1 MGAGLSYNNV
11 GVIGTPFKLSALT
24 MAIAVAIATQPK
36 QEDEPHWLDA
46 EEGQLYERFD
56 HFLNSWTDD
65 TEFTIEHESYDAL
78 AIDLYRMTA
87 DSIPFSFRRIDD
99 RYSLLFDNESETIQQ
114 ETFEFFVEQLKYLPL

>member
-1 MGAGLSYNNV
+1 MGAGLSHNNV

-24 MAIAVAIATQPK
+24 MAIAVAIATQPR

-46 EEGQLYERFD
+46 EEGPLVQRFD
-56 HFLNSWTDD
+56 NFLNSWTDD
-65 TEFTIEHESYDAL
+65 TEFTIEHESSEAL
-78 AIDLYRMTA
+78 DLYCMTA
-87 DSIPFSFRRIDD
+87 DGIPFSFRRIDD

>member
-1 MGAGLSYNNV
+1 MSYNNV

-24 MAIAVAIATQPK
+24 MAIAVATATQPR

-46 EEGQLYERFD
+46 EEGPLVQRFD
-56 HFLNSWTDD
+56 NFLNSWTDD
-65 TEFTIEHESYDAL
+65 TEFTIEHESSDAL
-78 AIDLYRMTA
+78 DLYCMTA

-114 ETFEFFVEQLKYLPL
+114 STFEFFVEQLKFLPL

>member
-1 MGAGLSYNNV
+1 MSHNNV
-11 GVIGTPFKLSALT
+11 GVIGTPPFKPSALT

-46 EEGQLYERFD
+46 EEGLLVQRFD
-56 HFLNSWTDD
+56 NFLNSWTDD
-65 TEFTIEHESYDAL
+65 TEFTIEHESSDAL
-78 AIDLYRMTA
+78 DLYCMTA

-114 ETFEFFVEQLKYLPL
+114 ETFEFFVEQLKFLPL

>member
-36 QEDEPHWLDA
+36 QEDEPHWLDV
-46 EEGQLYERFD
+46 EEGSLFERFD
-56 HFLNSWTDD
+56 NFLNSWTDD
-65 TEFTIEHESYDAL
+65 TEFTIEHESSDAL
-78 AIDLYRMTA
+78 DLYCMTA
-87 DSIPFSFRRIDD
+87 DGIPFSFRRIDD

-114 ETFEFFVEQLKYLPL
+114 KTFEFFVEQLKYLPL

>member
-1 MGAGLSYNNV
+1 MSNINV
-11 GVIGTPFKLSALT
+11 GMIGTPFKLSTLT

-46 EEGQLYERFD
+46 EEGPLAQRFD
-56 HFLNSWTDD
+56 NFLNSWTDD
-65 TEFTIEHESYDAL
+65 TEFTIEHESSEAL
-78 AIDLYRMTA
+78 DLYCMTA
-87 DSIPFSFRRIDD
+87 DGIPFSFRRIDD

>member
-1 MGAGLSYNNV
+1 MSHNNV

-24 MAIAVAIATQPK
+24 MAIAVATATQPR

-46 EEGQLYERFD
+46 EEGPLVQRFD
-56 HFLNSWTDD
+56 NFLNSWTDD
-65 TEFTIEHESYDAL
+65 TEFTIEHESSDAL
-78 AIDLYRMTA
+78 DLYCMTA

-114 ETFEFFVEQLKYLPL
+114 STFEFFVEQLKFLPL

>member
-1 MGAGLSYNNV
+1 MTKINT
-11 GVIGTPFKLSALT
+11 GVISTPFNLSALT

-46 EEGQLYERFD
+46 EEGPLVQRFD
-56 HFLNSWTDD
+56 NFLNSWTDD
-65 TEFTIEHESYDAL
+65 TEFTIEHESSDAL
-78 AIDLYRMTA
+78 DLYCMTA

-99 RYSLLFDNESETIQQ
+99 RYSLLFDNASETIQQ

>member
-1 MGAGLSYNNV
+1 MSNINV
-11 GVIGTPFKLSALT
+11 GMIGTPFKLSTLT

-46 EEGQLYERFD
+46 EEGPLAQRFD
-56 HFLNSWTDD
+56 NFLNSWTDD
-65 TEFTIEHESYDAL
+65 TEFTIEHESSDAL
-78 AIDLYRMTA
+78 DLYCMTA

-114 ETFEFFVEQLKYLPL
+114 ETFEFFVEQLKFLPL

>member
-11 GVIGTPFKLSALT
+11 GVIGTPFKLSALS
-24 MAIAVAIATQPK
+24 MAIAVAIATQPR

-46 EEGQLYERFD
+46 EEGSLVQRFD
-56 HFLNSWTDD
+56 NFLNSWTDD
-65 TEFTIEHESYDAL
+65 TEFTIEHESSDAL
-78 AIDLYRMTA
+78 DLYCMTA

>member
-24 MAIAVAIATQPK
+24 MAIAVAIATQPR

-46 EEGQLYERFD
+46 EEGPLVQRFD
-56 HFLNSWTDD
+56 NFLNSWTDD
-65 TEFTIEHESYDAL
+65 TEFTIEHESSDAL
-78 AIDLYRMTA
+78 DLYCMTA

-114 ETFEFFVEQLKYLPL
+114 STFEFFVEQLKFLPL

>member
-1 MGAGLSYNNV
+1 MSHNNI
-11 GVIGTPFKLSALT
+11 GTIGTPKFKLSALT

-46 EEGQLYERFD
+46 EEGPLVQCFD
-56 HFLNSWTDD
+56 NFLNSWTDD
-65 TEFTIEHESYDAL
+65 TEFTIEHESSDAL
-78 AIDLYRMTA
+78 DLYRMTA
-87 DSIPFSFRRIDD
+87 DGIPFSFRRIDD

>member
-1 MGAGLSYNNV
+1 MGAGLSHNNV
-11 GVIGTPFKLSALT
+11 GVIGTPQFKLSALT

-46 EEGQLYERFD
+46 EEGPLCERFD
-56 HFLNSWTDD
+56 NFLNSWTDD
-65 TEFTIEHESYDAL
+65 TEFTIEHESSDAL
-78 AIDLYRMTA
+78 DLYCMTA
-87 DSIPFSFRRIDD
+87 DGMQFSFRRIDD

>member
-1 MGAGLSYNNV
+1 MTKINT
-11 GVIGTPFKLSALT
+11 GVISTPFNLSALT

-46 EEGQLYERFD
+46 EEGPLAQRFD
-56 HFLNSWTDD
+56 NFLNSWTDD
-65 TEFTIEHESYDAL
+65 TEFTIEHESSDAL
-78 AIDLYRMTA
+78 DLYCMTA

-114 ETFEFFVEQLKYLPL
+114 STFEFFVEQLKFLPL